1 MICWSDKHLH
11 GKHWTVWTASGYQIW
26 ELSLKKKF
34 LISTVESTVLYKS
47 EAWSLM
53 AAEEK
58 SLYGMYTRMLRKATI
73 VHWSSHTKNEALYG
87 KLPKLS
93 NKIAAQRLLLAGHC
107 LRHSELFTH
116 TLILCEPTHRQ
127 RGSGPP
133 KINCFDILCRDT
145 GAVDYTEL
153 ASLMADQSV
162 WRDHLVFRLQVP

>member
-1 MICWSDKHLH
+1 MKSTEQYRQHLDI
-11 GKHWTVWTASGYQIW
+11 KYENWAEKRS
-26 ELSLKKKF
+26 S
-34 LISTVESTVLYKS
+34 SSPLYKS

-73 VHWSSHTKNEALYG
+73 VHWSSHTTNEALYG

-93 NKIAAQRLLLAGHC
+93 NKNCSTAPSACRPLLQALWAN
-107 LRHSELFTH
+107 HSH
-116 TLILCEPTHRQ
+116 ADIWEPTHRQ